1 MNQGLDLSPI
11 ETSKK
16 NNVVKMSMILL
27 QMLMCVYVGGVFWTS
42 ISIMVISFH
51 YDDIK

>member
-27 QMLMCVYVGGVFWTS
+27 QMLMCVYVGGYFGRQFQLWLFHF
-42 ISIMVISFH
+42 IMMT
-51 YDDIK
+51 